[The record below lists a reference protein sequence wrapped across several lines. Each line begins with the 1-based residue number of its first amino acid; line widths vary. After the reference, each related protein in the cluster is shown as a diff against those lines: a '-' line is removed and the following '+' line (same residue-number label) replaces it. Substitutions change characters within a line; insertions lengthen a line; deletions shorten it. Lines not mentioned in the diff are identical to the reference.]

1 MSEPTEKN
9 TITFDEAMELIS
21 DIARNGEGPDKF
33 RALKVAM
40 SQQSGGI
47 TLPDPMSADEVVER
61 LSRLMRGVGPANSQ
75 WAYRKAFPAS
85 KKEVF
90 EAKVMVRGS
99 DLTADD
105 IKKLPKS
112 LKQLYKM
119 FPDTKRSGQ
128 PPGYPKLD
136 GLEAQV
142 SWCQNKALE
151 ILRTRKQALIDNVAI
166 DAARKLPKPSSDE

>member
-1 MSEPTEKN
+1 MSDEKN
-9 TITFDEAMELIS
+9 PKDTITFDEAMALIS

-61 LSRLMRGVGPANSQ
+61 LSRLMRGVGPANCQ
-75 WAYRKAFPAS
+75 WAYRKAFPAA
-85 KKEVF
+85 KKEIF
-90 EAKVMVRGS
+90 ESKVMVRNS
-99 DLTADD
+99 DLNAED

-112 LKQLYKM
+112 LKQLYKQ
-119 FPDTKRSGQ
+119 FPETKRSGQ
-128 PPGYPKLD
+128 PPGYPTRG

-142 SWCQNKALE
+142 QWCQEKAIE
-151 ILRTRKQALIDNVAI
+151 ILRTRKQAIIDNVAI
-166 DAARKLPKPSSDE
+166 DAARKQEPTADD

>member
-1 MSEPTEKN
+1 MSSDQKT
-9 TITFDEAMELIS
+9 TITFDEAMSLIS

-47 TLPDPMSADEVVER
+47 TLPDPMSADEAVER
-61 LSRLMRGVGPANSQ
+61 LSRLMRGVGPANCQ
-75 WAYRKAFPAS
+75 WAYRKAFPAA
-85 KKEVF
+85 KKEIF
-90 EAKVMVRGS
+90 ESKVQVRNS
-99 DLTADD
+99 DLSADD

-119 FPDTKRSGQ
+119 FPETKRSGQ
-128 PPGYPKLD
+128 PPGYPKND

-142 SWCQNKALE
+142 AWCQNKA
-151 ILRTRKQALIDNVAI
+151 IQIIRDRKQAIIDNVAI
-166 DAARKLPKPSSDE
+166 DAARKQEKPTDD